1 MKTRILIADDDSG
14 LRETLKSAFDKDGFE
29 SIAVS
34 DGASA
39 LSRMRSDATIAMA
52 VLDISMPLMDGLEA
66 LKELR
71 ARGDGRPV
79 LILTSRDDE
88 FDRVLGLEL
97 GADDYLTKPFSLR
110 ELEARMRAVLRRS
123 SSNREGLYGSASR
136 VVRLGPLVL
145 DEDCFRSSY
154 GGSELRL
161 TITEFRMLSSLA
173 EGAGAVRTREQL
185 LAAAF
190 PDDAYQSDR
199 AVDCHMRRLRRKLS
213 EVLAPE
219 DFIETI
225 YGLGYRIPLQA
236 PRAGVKEFELNSE
249 GETARG
255 GAS

>member
-1 MKTRILIADDDSG
+1 MKTRILFADDDSG
-14 LRETLKSAFDKDGFE
+14 LRETLKSALDKDGFE
-29 SIAVS
+29 SIVAP

-39 LSRMRSDATIAMA
+39 LSMMRCDAMIAMA
-52 VLDISMPLMDGLEA
+52 VLDIAMPLMDGLEV

-71 ARGDGRPV
+71 ARGDGRPI

-110 ELEARMRAVLRRS
+110 ELAARMRAVLRRS
-123 SSNREGLYGSASR
+123 TSKGEGVYGSASR
-136 VVRLGPLVL
+136 VVRSGPLVL
-145 DEDCFRSSY
+145 DADSFKASY

-161 TITEFRMLSSLA
+161 TITEFRMLASLA

-199 AVDCHMRRLRRKLS
+199 AVDCHMRRLRKKLS
-213 EVLAPE
+213 EVIAPE
-219 DFIETI
+219 EFIETI
-225 YGLGYRIPLQA
+225 YGLGYRIALHGSKTDPEGSERNSKRETTRKEA
-236 PRAGVKEFELNSE
+236 P
-249 GETARG
+249 
-255 GAS
+255 